1 MKNKVRFIFT
11 ILSLIILLTLASQF
25 ISCGKPETETPPPSI
40 VPNLTASP
48 ANAIDLTKYQLTE
61 KEPDPDGAE
70 LISVGFG
77 AEGAYIDVSYRAP
90 PALAKS
96 WMQGDIFVVNEKTGV
111 VYNDTVLM
119 PVVGWLFQRP
129 VDPDQV
135 ASVMLVNR
143 GLKSGDTVIAVLGKF
158 KREHITVK

>member
-1 MKNKVRFIFT
+1 MKNSVCFIVTLLFLL
-11 ILSLIILLTLASQF
+11 ILVSQL
-25 ISCGKPETETPPPSI
+25 ISCGKSETEKPLASI
-40 VPNLTASP
+40 VPNLTAPS
-48 ANAIDLTKYQLTE
+48 ANAIDLTRYQLTE

-77 AEGAYIDVSYRAP
+77 AEGAYIDVSYKAP
-90 PALAKS
+90 PALAKK
-96 WMQGDIFVVNEKTGV
+96 WLQGDIFVVNQKTGV
-111 VYNDTVLM
+111 IYNDTVLM

-143 GLKSGDTVIAVLGKF
+143 GLKSGDAVLVVLGKF

>member
-1 MKNKVRFIFT
+1 MKINICYFFT
-11 ILSLIILLTLASQF
+11 ILLLLILVSQF
-25 ISCGKPETETPPPSI
+25 IACGKSEKDAPLASI
-40 VPNLTASP
+40 VPNLTAAP
-48 ANAIDLTKYQLTE
+48 ADASDLTKYQLTE
-61 KEPDPDGAE
+61 KEPDPAGAE
-70 LISVGFG
+70 LIGVGFG
-77 AEGAYIDVSYRAP
+77 AEGAYIDVSYKAP

-111 VYNDTVLM
+111 IYNDTVLM

-129 VDPDQV
+129 MDPDQV

-143 GLKSGDTVIAVLGKF
+143 GLKSGDKVIAVLGKF